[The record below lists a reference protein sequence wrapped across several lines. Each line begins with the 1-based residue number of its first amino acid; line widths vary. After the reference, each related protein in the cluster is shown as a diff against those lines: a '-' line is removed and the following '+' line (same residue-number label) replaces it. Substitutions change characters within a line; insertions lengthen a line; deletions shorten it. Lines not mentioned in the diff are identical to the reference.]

1 MILLKIGNN
10 CFYPTLFLNK
20 TQKSNFDSDGMLLEA

>member
-20 TQKSNFDSDGMLLEA
+20 TQKSDFSPEGLLLES